1 MSRPRLPLPRIAPSG
16 LLILLAL
23 AVFALARGV
32 LIALHI
38 AGAVLAALLAPM
50 ATRPA
55 RAPAQAAPRRA
66 APRR

>member
-23 AVFALARGV
+23 AVLALARGV
-32 LIALHI
+32 LVAAQV

-55 RAPAQAAPRRA
+55 RAPARIAARRR
-66 APRR
+66 PIRG